1 MINEFLYN
9 LYQQSLM
16 ATGGNEAKAR
26 ELALIKLT
34 DFLIAQEDI
43 ETEQIAK
50 YHAKLLEIID
60 NNS

>member
-9 LYQQSLM
+9 LYQQSLV
-16 ATGGNEAKAR
+16 ATAGNQSEAR

-34 DFLIAQEDI
+34 DFLIAQEDL
-43 ETEQIAK
+43 ESEQIAQ
-50 YHAKLLEIID
+50 YHAKLLEIIE

>member
-16 ATGGNEAKAR
+16 ATAGNEGKAR

-34 DFLIAQEDI
+34 DFLIAQDDM
-43 ETEQIAK
+43 ETEQIAQ